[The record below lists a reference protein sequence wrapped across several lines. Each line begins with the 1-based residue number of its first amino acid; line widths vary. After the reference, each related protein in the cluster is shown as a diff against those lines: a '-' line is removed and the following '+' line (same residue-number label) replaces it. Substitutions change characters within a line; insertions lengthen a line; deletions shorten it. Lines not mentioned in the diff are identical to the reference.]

1 MLTTAGRRDGD
12 SKDRSTNQYCK
23 GLERV
28 RGQVFAIF
36 SSKDSAKGWEK
47 MEESIPA
54 GLRSRRMKKKN
65 KETKRIKMKKII
77 KKNKTEIENKSL
89 IGGFILPCPLAPQG
103 PVKSLHGSLEI

>member
-1 MLTTAGRRDGD
+1 METPKTGPRTNIV
-12 SKDRSTNQYCK
+12 KDK
-23 GLERV
+23 EVV